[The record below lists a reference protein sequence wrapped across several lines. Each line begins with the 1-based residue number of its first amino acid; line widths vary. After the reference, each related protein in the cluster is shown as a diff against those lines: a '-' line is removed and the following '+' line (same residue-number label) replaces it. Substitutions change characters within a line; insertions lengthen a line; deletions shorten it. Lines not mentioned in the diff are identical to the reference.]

1 MSREIVVKAT
11 ADTIDYDIDFEPFLD
26 NRADALSSVEATI
39 SGGTATVLH
48 SQIINKIVKVWIDG
62 GTDGETAEVEVIA
75 HTAGGRT
82 KQFCFR
88 LRIKECV

>member
-1 MSREIVVKAT
+1 MSRDMRVKAP
-11 ADTIDYDIDFEPFLD
+11 AETIDYDIDFEPFLE
-26 NRADALSSVEATI
+26 NRGDTLESVEVVV
-39 SGGTATVLH
+39 SGSTATVLH
-48 SQIINKIVKVWIDG
+48 SQIIGKTVKVWIDG
-62 GTDGETAEVEVIA
+62 GADGETADIEVTA